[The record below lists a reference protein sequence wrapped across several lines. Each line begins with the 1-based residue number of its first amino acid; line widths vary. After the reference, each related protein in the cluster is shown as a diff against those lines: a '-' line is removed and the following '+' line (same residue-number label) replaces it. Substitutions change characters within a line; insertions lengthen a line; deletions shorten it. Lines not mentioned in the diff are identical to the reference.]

1 MKTQIHRIL
10 PDITMTYVRFMAIF
24 AAACLVL
31 LNASAA
37 NSPISQSFDVSAGG
51 KFIVNAESTK
61 IDVRGGENS
70 QLNVHITRGDDSEE
84 DIRDDYDIAFSQNG
98 NSVDV
103 SIKRRSKLSFGHS
116 RSLTLEVSL
125 PGKFD
130 VDLNSSGGRITV
142 QDVTGEIQSR
152 TSGGSLHFDNV
163 AGTVQG
169 KTSGGSIQLS
179 GNPETAE
186 LRTSG
191 GSIRVGTV
199 AGDVNANTSG
209 GSISIE
215 GAGGSVV
222 AKTSGGSIK
231 IGEAHGTISAKTS
244 GGKIVAH
251 LPTQLS
257 ADSELST
264 SGGSVTVYLG
274 DSFAANVNART
285 SGGRVHNDF
294 PILVQGNSSKSSLKG
309 ELNGGGPELH
319 LRASGG
325 SINLRKIQ

>member
-1 MKTQIHRIL
+1 MKTQIKRIL
-10 PDITMTYVRFMAIF
+10 PEITITYVKCMAVF
-24 AAACLVL
+24 AAACMAL
-31 LNASAA
+31 LSANAATS
-37 NSPISQSFDVSAGG
+37 SISQSFDVNSGG
-51 KFIVNAESTK
+51 KLVVHAESTK
-61 IDVRGGENS
+61 IDVRGGESS

-84 DIRDDYDIAFSQNG
+84 DIRDDYDIALTQNG
-98 NSVDV
+98 NTVDV
-103 SIKRRSKLSFGHS
+103 SIKRRSKIRIGFS
-116 RSLTLEVSL
+116 RSLALEVSL

-130 VDLNSSGGRITV
+130 VDLNSSGGRISV
-142 QDVTGEIQSR
+142 KDVSGEIQSR
-152 TSGGSLHFDNV
+152 TSGGSLSFDNV

-179 GNPETAE
+179 GNPETAD
-186 LRTSG
+186 LTTSG

-199 AGDVNANTSG
+199 EGDVNANTSG
-209 GSISIE
+209 GSISIDS
-215 GAGGSVV
+215 AGGSVI

-231 IGEAHGTISAKTS
+231 IGEAHGKIKAKTS

-274 DSFAANVNART
+274 DSFSANVNART

-294 PILVQGNSSKSSLKG
+294 PILTQGSSSKSSLKG

-325 SINLRKIQ
+325 SINLRKI